1 MLWIFKVARWT
12 HDRCTKINK
21 SPTVSNGVGASSFE
35 ILTAKFGSVA
45 YCGHPNKLMELHLWR
60 FKPEILQN
68 CLPRRHRITRHS
80 DADISDLGF
89 LFFMLL
95 FFSEKNQNLLDI
107 QEHCIRKLG
116 KIRSELKLLF
126 GVYYWFLKL
135 YTGII
140 WHSYFPSH
148 GISQQKGSGWS
159 GAKWVKQDMPHWW
172 MPRHSTLDLLANSV
186 SSRPFKSNQWRA
198 ESGQRNKRATPRKL
212 P

>member
-1 MLWIFKVARWT
+1 M
-12 HDRCTKINK
+12 
-21 SPTVSNGVGASSFE
+21 AS
-35 ILTAKFGSVA
+35 
-45 YCGHPNKLMELHLWR
+45 ELHPLR
-60 FKPEILQN
+60 YELQIWLSLTVGTLTN
-68 CLPRRHRITRHS
+68 SQSFIFGDSNWKSCSQLHRRPPKTWHS

-159 GAKWVKQDMPHWW
+159 RAKWVN
-172 MPRHSTLDLLANSV
+172 RLNSLYQKYAV
-186 SSRPFKSNQWRA
+186 HV
-198 ESGQRNKRATPRKL
+198 L
-212 P
+212 